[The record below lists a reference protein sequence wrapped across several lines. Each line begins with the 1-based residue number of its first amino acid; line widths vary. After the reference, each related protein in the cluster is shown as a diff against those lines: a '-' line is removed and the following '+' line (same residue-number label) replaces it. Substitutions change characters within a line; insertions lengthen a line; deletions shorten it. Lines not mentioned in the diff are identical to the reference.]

1 MVVGHPAI
9 HPVLLATY
17 DFVWKQCTPKSVGV
31 PSFFPYKWQFMGVP
45 IFRQL
50 RIHCHS
56 LYAPSGAIY
65 QKRRSLLMVGP
76 RCLSKPSPYLSISIR
91 VPPFHP
97 LRFWWWLTFP
107 LFWNISMCRTPGL
120 CRCIAWLHMALYSR
134 RTGWTAQLMEKGHLL
149 RKPIPLIWKT
159 P

>member
-1 MVVGHPAI
+1 MILSEHNVP
-9 HPVLLATY
+9 
-17 DFVWKQCTPKSVGV
+17 PKSVGV
-31 PSFFPYKWQFMGVP
+31 PSFFHHFSHINDNLWASPFSDSSVSIVIPCMLHLVLSTRSWS
-45 IFRQL
+45 R
-50 RIHCHS
+50 S
-56 LYAPSGAIY
+56 L
-65 QKRRSLLMVGP
+65 LLMVGP
-76 RCLSKPSPYLSISIR
+76 SCLSKPSPYLSISIR

-134 RTGWTAQLMEKGHLL
+134 LWVNSSAVQMEKGHLL